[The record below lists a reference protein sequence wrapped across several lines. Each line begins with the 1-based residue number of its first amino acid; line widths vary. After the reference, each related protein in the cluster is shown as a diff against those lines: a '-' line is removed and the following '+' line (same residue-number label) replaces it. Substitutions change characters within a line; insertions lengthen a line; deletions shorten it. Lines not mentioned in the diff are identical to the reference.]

1 MSTLE
6 WIMAISLAVFV
17 LVKLGPTVVRTLWR
31 WTLGPVLER
40 RSARRR

>member
-6 WIMAISLAVFV
+6 WIMAICLAVFV

-31 WTLGPVLER
+31 
-40 RSARRR
+40 